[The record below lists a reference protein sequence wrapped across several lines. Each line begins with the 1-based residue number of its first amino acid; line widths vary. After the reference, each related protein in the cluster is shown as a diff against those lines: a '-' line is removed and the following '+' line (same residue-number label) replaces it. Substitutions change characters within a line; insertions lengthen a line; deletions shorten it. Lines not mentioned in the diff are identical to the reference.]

1 MAILPVAAVATSV
14 AAPVQAAQ
22 GRRVHQAGVPA
33 RPFGEGRL
41 TPLRGVAAQQLK
53 IIVH

>member
-1 MAILPVAAVATSV
+1 MAILPVAAEEARVV
-14 AAPVQAAQ
+14 APVQAAQ

-33 RPFGEGRL
+33 HQFGEGRL
-41 TPLRGVAAQQLK
+41 TALRGVAAQQLK